1 MDKKYFQPSGIV
13 ARRLKRGSMIL
24 FQTKFQGIIYFRR
37 RKSSKTTLHAKIK
50 TTPDGRQWTQSN

>member
-1 MDKKYFQPSGIV
+1 MDKNYFQPTGIV

-24 FQTKFQGIIYFRR
+24 YQTQFQGVIYFRR

-50 TTPDGRQWTQSN
+50 TTNDGRQWTQSN

>member
-24 FQTKFQGIIYFRR
+24 FQTKFQGVIYFKR
-37 RKSSKTTLHAKIK
+37 RKSSKTTLHAKVK
-50 TTPDGRQWTQSN
+50 RTQDGRQWTRSN